1 MKEQKYIKV
10 LSRGYVTTNRGRAF
24 TPITRTFKE
33 STRNIFTM
41 ITKEKATVVEVLS
54 NGKEI
59 QLTPQNFDKDN
70 EVLEVKKTIAVTVAT
85 PVAEVAPEVDSA
97 TTSDEWVPAGETTDE
112 EWVRSDDG
120 TTEEEEAVEETE
132 ETSDEQSTSTQ
143 QDQQYYGKRNKK
155 NRHRNGNGAPQVTPE
170 TV

>member
-1 MKEQKYIKV
+1 MKDQKYIKV

-24 TPITRTFKE
+24 TPITRAFKE
-33 STRNIFTM
+33 STQNIFTM

-85 PVAEVAPEVDSA
+85 PVAEVAPVETD

-112 EWVRSDDG
+112 EWVRSDD
-120 TTEEEEAVEETE
+120 TAEDDEAVEETE
-132 ETSDEQSTSTQ
+132 ETPDEQSTDTKQ
-143 QDQQYYGKRNKK
+143 GQQYYGKRNKK

>member
-1 MKEQKYIKV
+1 MKDQKYIKV

-24 TPITRTFKE
+24 TPITRAFKE
-33 STRNIFTM
+33 STQNIFTM

-70 EVLEVKKTIAVTVAT
+70 EVLGVKKTVAVTVAT
-85 PVAEVAPEVDSA
+85 PVAEVAPDVTDI
-97 TTSDEWVPAGETTDE
+97 TPNEWVPAGETTDE
-112 EWVRSDDG
+112 EWVRSEDTAED
-120 TTEEEEAVEETE
+120 EEAVEETE
-132 ETSDEQSTSTQ
+132 ETSDEQSEGTQ
-143 QDQQYYGKRNKK
+143 QGQQYYGKRNKK

>member
-1 MKEQKYIKV
+1 MKDQKYIKV

-24 TPITRTFKE
+24 TPITRAFKE
-33 STRNIFTM
+33 STQNIFTM

-85 PVAEVAPEVDSA
+85 PVAEVAPVETD
-97 TTSDEWVPAGETTDE
+97 TTSDEWVPTGETTDE
-112 EWVRSDDG
+112 EWVRSDDDV
-120 TTEEEEAVEETE
+120 EDDEAVEGTE
-132 ETSDEQSTSTQ
+132 ETPDEQSTDTQ
-143 QDQQYYGKRNKK
+143 QGQQYYGKRNKK
-155 NRHRNGNGAPQVTPE
+155 NRHRNGNGASQVTPE

>member
-1 MKEQKYIKV
+1 
-10 LSRGYVTTNRGRAF
+10 
-24 TPITRTFKE
+24 
-33 STRNIFTM
+33 M

-70 EVLEVKKTIAVTVAT
+70 EVLEVKKTIAVTVAA
-85 PVAEVAPEVDSA
+85 PVAEVAPVETD
-97 TTSDEWVPAGETTDE
+97 TTSDTWVPTGETTDE
-112 EWVRSDDG
+112 EWVRSNDNAEDD
-120 TTEEEEAVEETE
+120 EAVEETD
-132 ETSDEQSTSTQ
+132 ETPDEQSTDTQ
-143 QDQQYYGKRNKK
+143 QNQQYYGKRNKK

>member
-1 MKEQKYIKV
+1 MKDQKYIKV

-24 TPITRTFKE
+24 TPITRAFKE
-33 STRNIFTM
+33 STQNIFTM

-70 EVLEVKKTIAVTVAT
+70 EVLEVKKTVAVTVAT
-85 PVAEVAPEVDSA
+85 PVAEVAPDVTDI
-97 TTSDEWVPAGETTDE
+97 TPNEWVPAGETTDE
-112 EWVRSDDG
+112 EWVRSED
-120 TTEEEEAVEETE
+120 TTEDEEAVEETE
-132 ETSDEQSTSTQ
+132 ETSDEQSADTQ
-143 QDQQYYGKRNKK
+143 QGQQYYGKRNKK

>member
-1 MKEQKYIKV
+1 MKDQKYIKV

-24 TPITRTFKE
+24 TPITRAFKE
-33 STRNIFTM
+33 STQNIFTM

-70 EVLEVKKTIAVTVAT
+70 EIPRVKETVAVTVAT
-85 PVAEVAPEVDSA
+85 PVAEVAPVETD
-97 TTSDEWVPAGETTDE
+97 TTSDTWVPTGETTDE
-112 EWVRSDDG
+112 EWVRSDD
-120 TTEEEEAVEETE
+120 EAECDDAVEETD
-132 ETSDEQSTSTQ
+132 ETPDEQSTDTQ
-143 QDQQYYGKRNKK
+143 QNQQYYGKRNKK

>member
-1 MKEQKYIKV
+1 MKDQKYIKV

-24 TPITRTFKE
+24 TPITRAFKE
-33 STRNIFTM
+33 STQNIFTM

-70 EVLEVKKTIAVTVAT
+70 EVLGVKKTIAVTVAT
-85 PVAEVAPEVDSA
+85 PVAEVAPVETD
-97 TTSDEWVPAGETTDE
+97 TTSDEWVPTGETTDE
-112 EWVRSDDG
+112 EWVRSDDEAG
-120 TTEEEEAVEETE
+120 DDEAVEETE
-132 ETSDEQSTSTQ
+132 ETPDEQSTDTRQ
-143 QDQQYYGKRNKK
+143 GQQYYGKRNKK

>member
-1 MKEQKYIKV
+1 MKDQKYIKV

-24 TPITRTFKE
+24 TPITRAFKE
-33 STRNIFTM
+33 STQNIFTM

-70 EVLEVKKTIAVTVAT
+70 EVLEVKKTIAVTVTT
-85 PVAEVAPEVDSA
+85 PVAEVAPVETD
-97 TTSDEWVPAGETTDE
+97 TTSDEWVPTGETADE
-112 EWVRSDDG
+112 EWVRSDDDAG
-120 TTEEEEAVEETE
+120 DDEAVEETE
-132 ETSDEQSTSTQ
+132 ETPDEQSTDTQ
-143 QDQQYYGKRNKK
+143 QGQQYYGKRNKK

>member
-1 MKEQKYIKV
+1 MKDQKYIKV

-24 TPITRTFKE
+24 TPITRAFKE
-33 STRNIFTM
+33 STQNIFTM

-70 EVLEVKKTIAVTVAT
+70 EIPRVKETVAVTVAT
-85 PVAEVAPEVDSA
+85 PVAEVAPVETD
-97 TTSDEWVPAGETTDE
+97 TTSDTWVPTGETTDE
-112 EWVRSDDG
+112 EWVRSDDNA
-120 TTEEEEAVEETE
+120 EDDEAVEETD
-132 ETSDEQSTSTQ
+132 ETPDEQSTDTQ
-143 QDQQYYGKRNKK
+143 QNQQYYGKRNKK

>member
-1 MKEQKYIKV
+1 MKDQKYIKV

-24 TPITRTFKE
+24 TPITRAFKE
-33 STRNIFTM
+33 STQNIFTM

-70 EVLEVKKTIAVTVAT
+70 EVLEVKKTVAVTVAT
-85 PVAEVAPEVDSA
+85 PVAEVAPDVTDI
-97 TTSDEWVPAGETTDE
+97 TPNEWVPAGETTDE
-112 EWVRSDDG
+112 EWVRSEDTAED
-120 TTEEEEAVEETE
+120 EEAVEETE
-132 ETSDEQSTSTQ
+132 ETPDEQSADTQ
-143 QDQQYYGKRNKK
+143 QGQQYYGKRNKK

>member
-1 MKEQKYIKV
+1 MKDQKYVKV
-10 LSRGYVTTNRGRAF
+10 LARGDVTSKRGRAV
-24 TPITRTFKE
+24 TPVARGVKE
-33 STRNIFTM
+33 STQNIFTM

-85 PVAEVAPEVDSA
+85 PVAEVAPVETD
-97 TTSDEWVPAGETTDE
+97 TTSDEWVPTGETTDE
-112 EWVRSDDG
+112 EWVRSDD
-120 TTEEEEAVEETE
+120 TAEDDEAVEETE
-132 ETSDEQSTSTQ
+132 ETPDEQSTDTQ
-143 QDQQYYGKRNKK
+143 QNQQYYGKRNKK

>member
-1 MKEQKYIKV
+1 MKDQKYIKV

-24 TPITRTFKE
+24 TPITRAFKE
-33 STRNIFTM
+33 STHNIFTM

-70 EVLEVKKTIAVTVAT
+70 EVLEVKKTVAVTVAT
-85 PVAEVAPEVDSA
+85 PVAEVAPDVTDI
-97 TTSDEWVPAGETTDE
+97 TPNEWVPAGETTDE
-112 EWVRSDDG
+112 EWVRSEDTAED
-120 TTEEEEAVEETE
+120 EEAVEETE
-132 ETSDEQSTSTQ
+132 ETSDEQSADTQ
-143 QDQQYYGKRNKK
+143 QGQQYYGKRNKK

>member
-1 MKEQKYIKV
+1 MKDQKYIKV

-24 TPITRTFKE
+24 TPITRAFKE
-33 STRNIFTM
+33 STQNIFTM

-85 PVAEVAPEVDSA
+85 PVAEVAPVETD
-97 TTSDEWVPAGETTDE
+97 TTSDTWVPTGETTDE
-112 EWVRSDDG
+112 EWVRSDDA
-120 TTEEEEAVEETE
+120 EDDEAVEETE
-132 ETSDEQSTSTQ
+132 ETPDEQSTDTQ
-143 QDQQYYGKRNKK
+143 QNQQYYGKRNKK

>member
-1 MKEQKYIKV
+1 MKDQKYIKV

-24 TPITRTFKE
+24 TPITRAFKE
-33 STRNIFTM
+33 STQNIFTM

-70 EVLEVKKTIAVTVAT
+70 EVLEVKKTVAVTVAT
-85 PVAEVAPEVDSA
+85 PVAEVAPDVTDI
-97 TTSDEWVPAGETTDE
+97 TPNEWVPAGETTDE
-112 EWVRSDDG
+112 EWVRSEDTAED
-120 TTEEEEAVEETE
+120 EEAVEETE
-132 ETSDEQSTSTQ
+132 ETSDEQSADTQ
-143 QDQQYYGKRNKK
+143 QGQQYYGKRNKK

>member
-1 MKEQKYIKV
+1 MKDQKYIKV

-24 TPITRTFKE
+24 TPITRAFKE
-33 STRNIFTM
+33 STQNIFTM

-70 EVLEVKKTIAVTVAT
+70 EVLEVKKTIAVTVAA
-85 PVAEVAPEVDSA
+85 PVAEVAPVETA
-97 TTSDEWVPAGETTDE
+97 TTSDEWVPTGETTDE
-112 EWVRSDDG
+112 EWVRSDDD
-120 TTEEEEAVEETE
+120 TADDEEAVEETE
-132 ETSDEQSTSTQ
+132 ETSDEQSTDTQ
-143 QDQQYYGKRNKK
+143 QGQQYYGKRNKK

>member
-1 MKEQKYIKV
+1 MKDQKYIKV

-24 TPITRTFKE
+24 TPITRAFKE
-33 STRNIFTM
+33 STQNIFTM

-70 EVLEVKKTIAVTVAT
+70 EIPRVKETVAVTVAT
-85 PVAEVAPEVDSA
+85 PVAEVAPVETD
-97 TTSDEWVPAGETTDE
+97 TTSDAWVSTGETTDE
-112 EWVRSDDG
+112 EWVRSDDEAEG
-120 TTEEEEAVEETE
+120 DDAVEETE
-132 ETSDEQSTSTQ
+132 ETPDEQSTDTQ
-143 QDQQYYGKRNKK
+143 QNQQYYGKRNKK

>member
-1 MKEQKYIKV
+1 MKDQKYIKV

-24 TPITRTFKE
+24 TPITRAFKE
-33 STRNIFTM
+33 STQNIFTM

-70 EVLEVKKTIAVTVAT
+70 EGLEVKKTIAVTVAT
-85 PVAEVAPEVDSA
+85 PVAEVAPVETD
-97 TTSDEWVPAGETTDE
+97 TTSDEWVPTGETTDE
-112 EWVRSDDG
+112 EWVRSDD
-120 TTEEEEAVEETE
+120 TAEDDEAVEETE
-132 ETSDEQSTSTQ
+132 ETPDEQSTDTQ
-143 QDQQYYGKRNKK
+143 QNQQYYGKRNKK

>member
-1 MKEQKYIKV
+1 MKDQKYIKV

-24 TPITRTFKE
+24 TPITRAFKE
-33 STRNIFTM
+33 STQNIFTM

-70 EVLEVKKTIAVTVAT
+70 EIPRVKETVAVTVAT
-85 PVAEVAPEVDSA
+85 PVAEVAPVETD
-97 TTSDEWVPAGETTDE
+97 TTSDTWVPAGETTDE
-112 EWVRSDDG
+112 EWVRSDD
-120 TTEEEEAVEETE
+120 EAGDDDAAEETE
-132 ETSDEQSTSTQ
+132 ETPDEQSTDTQ
-143 QDQQYYGKRNKK
+143 QNQQYYGKRNKK

>member
-1 MKEQKYIKV
+1 MKDQKYIKV

-24 TPITRTFKE
+24 TPITRAFKE
-33 STRNIFTM
+33 STQNIFTM

-70 EVLEVKKTIAVTVAT
+70 EVLEVKKTVAVTVAT
-85 PVAEVAPEVDSA
+85 PVAEVAPDVTDI
-97 TTSDEWVPAGETTDE
+97 TPNEWVPAGETTDE
-112 EWVRSDDG
+112 EWVRSEDTAED
-120 TTEEEEAVEETE
+120 EEAVEETE
-132 ETSDEQSTSTQ
+132 ETSDEQSEGTQ
-143 QDQQYYGKRNKK
+143 QGQQYYGKRNKK

>member
-1 MKEQKYIKV
+1 MKDQKYIKV

-24 TPITRTFKE
+24 TPITRAFKE
-33 STRNIFTM
+33 STQNIFAM

-85 PVAEVAPEVDSA
+85 PVAEVAPVETD
-97 TTSDEWVPAGETTDE
+97 TTSDEWVPTGETTDE
-112 EWVRSDDG
+112 EWVRSDD
-120 TTEEEEAVEETE
+120 TAEDDEAVEETE
-132 ETSDEQSTSTQ
+132 ETPDEQSTDTQ
-143 QDQQYYGKRNKK
+143 QGQQYYGKRNKK